1 MNLDQIVSMARMVLP
16 KNSPWLSKIDQA
28 RQMAAQF
35 SQSPAGVRQLMQQ
48 MGKTQAD
55 VQSAMNALNNPA
67 VSGLLNRM
75 SPGLAEQLRSAGNA
89 LTQQQVAPPQSSPSS
104 GSGDSLAALREK
116 ISRL

>member
-1 MNLDQIVSMARMVLP
+1 MNLDQIVSMARMMLP

-67 VSGLLNRM
+67 VSDLLNRV
-75 SPGLAEQLRSAGNA
+75 SPGLADQLRSAGNSIA
-89 LTQQQVAPPQSSPSS
+89 QQAAPSQPSSPSL